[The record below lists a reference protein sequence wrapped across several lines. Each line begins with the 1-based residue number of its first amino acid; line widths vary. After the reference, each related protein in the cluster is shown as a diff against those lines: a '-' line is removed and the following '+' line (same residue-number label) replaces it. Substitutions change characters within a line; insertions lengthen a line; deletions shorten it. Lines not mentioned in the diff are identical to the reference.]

1 MDFKNIKRDKLIKIV
16 FLVTTLI
23 AIFFN
28 IIILNQKIFTYEKIS
43 IIVLS
48 IYGLFLCYGVLYEDK
63 EIVKE
68 VHDLFFYFLLLGVF
82 LFRSKC
88 ILKLLYMMYM
98 LTILTRLKFNEC
110 LFRSIDGT
118 VSSTT
123 GIIGNFSF
131 NEKTMIMVILS
142 NILIYRLYIK

>member
-1 MDFKNIKRDKLIKIV
+1 MINKKRKTNL
-16 FLVTTLI
+16 LL

-68 VHDLFFYFLLLGVF
+68 VHDLFFYFN
-82 LFRSKC
+82 RI
-88 ILKLLYMMYM
+88 ILAF
-98 LTILTRLKFNEC
+98 I
-110 LFRSIDGT
+110 
-118 VSSTT
+118 
-123 GIIGNFSF
+123 
-131 NEKTMIMVILS
+131 
-142 NILIYRLYIK
+142 